1 MRMHKDS
8 SISRRDSILQIVKDQ
23 PVRSQD
29 ELMKLLRKRGVRV
42 TQPTLSRDIHEIG
55 LVKGATGYS
64 FAGGAPVAEPS
75 RREER
80 LDHAIREFAI
90 FAATSGTIA
99 VIRTPAAAAQPL
111 ARAIDEASLPD
122 AAGTLAGDDTIFVAM
137 RDLGAA
143 ERIVRRINAT
153 IRPSQLRRTRT

>member
-1 MRMHKDS
+1 MNKHS
-8 SISRRDSILQIVKDQ
+8 SISRHDEILQIVKAQ

-55 LVKGATGYS
+55 LVKGAVGYT
-64 FAGGAPVAEPS
+64 FAGAVAAAEPS
-75 RREER
+75 RLVER
-80 LDHAIREFAI
+80 LDHAIREFAVS
-90 FAATSGTIA
+90 AATSGTIA
-99 VIRTPAAAAQPL
+99 VVRTLVAAAQPL

-137 RDLGAA
+137 RDAGAA
-143 ERIVRRINAT
+143 ERFVRRVESI
-153 IRPSQLRRTRT
+153 IRPSQPRRTRA